1 MLFRNIAGEDS
12 FVSTSNVWLVVAKG
26 TTTFNRQSLFFSTTE
41 YHLRALFFPEA
52 TLLGV
57 WSFNLNLL
65 QAYRKVNIG
74 GDWVSKSLV
83 FLFIS
88 RYLFTVF
95 YPGKNVDTPTS
106 PLYADKKYT
115 HQNKFKIILPCNNSN
130 KLKYHCFTEWF
141 NKRWVKVKND
151 IPLTTPVKTPFP
163 LLRTNLKGLLSL
175 SFRQEFTKG
184 L

>member
-1 MLFRNIAGEDS
+1 MLKLGIDPEKLYRTTFISQYGLCCCNMVLVSFRLFCKNLGHLRKFFGQMAYRPPWQKIS
-12 FVSTSNVWLVVAKG
+12 RTPMVWLVVKR

-88 RYLFTVF
+88 RFLFTVF

-115 HQNKFKIILPCNNSN
+115 HQNKFKIILPCNN
-130 KLKYHCFTEWF
+130 K
-141 NKRWVKVKND
+141 
-151 IPLTTPVKTPFP
+151 
-163 LLRTNLKGLLSL
+163 
-175 SFRQEFTKG
+175 
-184 L
+184 